1 MTSVLQDFEE
11 ADNICYNDKKS
22 LTNKNRESAIDIRVY
37 PEHFYQFWRVIGG
50 ISYYRYC
57 GKNDQ
62 RYAISYP
69 VPTGSLPIDSKHHAL
84 L

>member
-1 MTSVLQDFEE
+1 MIRKVL
-11 ADNICYNDKKS
+11 
-22 LTNKNRESAIDIRVY
+22 LTKTGKVPLLFVSILSISCR
-37 PEHFYQFWRVIGG
+37 FWRVIGG